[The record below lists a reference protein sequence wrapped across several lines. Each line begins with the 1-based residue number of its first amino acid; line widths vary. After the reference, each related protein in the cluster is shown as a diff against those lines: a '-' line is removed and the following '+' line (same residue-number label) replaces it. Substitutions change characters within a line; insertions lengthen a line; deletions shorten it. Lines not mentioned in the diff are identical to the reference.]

1 MPAACGPRC
10 PMLPPQ
16 PQLLPIANRFEATQS
31 FCPIQINHV
40 VDDAG
45 ESTINQRASS
55 RCPASLPTACSCNCH
70 AIVSQLVGAA
80 ASATMSQRGGV
91 FHGVLPEAP
100 PSAVLEAGRDGRR
113 RSSTFST
120 HSALSAA
127 TGDGEPR
134 SRRDSDSSKS
144 SGGLSGLLSLPF
156 LSASKRD
163 PAAAV
168 FQPAVDDKRKVLPP
182 PRLPGVWGLG
192 LPPAW
197 YSACLSHTRNVCG
210 CVTLWS
216 WLWLWL
222 WLALLAAV
230 GGCVAAYLGVC
241 VAFGVMAS

>member
-1 MPAACGPRC
+1 MHRA
-10 PMLPPQ
+10 
-16 PQLLPIANRFEATQS
+16 QS
-31 FCPIQINHV
+31 IKGRVQ
-40 VDDAG
+40 DA
-45 ESTINQRASS
+45 QRA
-55 RCPASLPTACSCNCH
+55 CPPPAHATATH
-70 AIVSQLVGAA
+70 TIVSQLVRAA

-182 PRLPGVWGLG
+182 PRCPGVWGLG
-192 LPPAW
+192 LPPAGFRL
-197 YSACLSHTRNVCG
+197 ACLTHG
-210 CVTLWS
+210 MCVI
-216 WLWLWL
+216 
-222 WLALLAAV
+222 V
-230 GGCVAAYLGVC
+230 
-241 VAFGVMAS
+241 